1 MLDYIPVLEI
11 ALIFLAFMLK
21 YNDYIA
27 EKKKLDQKWFPCSWR
42 IRID

>member
-27 EKKKLDQKWFPCSWR
+27 EKEKKPNQK
-42 IRID
+42 